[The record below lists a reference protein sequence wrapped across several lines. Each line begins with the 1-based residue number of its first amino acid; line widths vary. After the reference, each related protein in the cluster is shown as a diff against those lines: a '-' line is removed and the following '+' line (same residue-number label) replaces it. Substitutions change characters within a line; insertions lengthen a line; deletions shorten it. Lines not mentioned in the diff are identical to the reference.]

1 MWVRIDDFGFVG
13 VSMPVQSLLPPPPFA
28 AAVSYP
34 VELTVTLL
42 FAATA
47 LAALVY
53 AVMDWR
59 RSGKPSFL
67 LMFIAGGAMF
77 IVEPMIDTVG
87 GCWFPANSFV
97 AFTAY
102 GRPMPVWLCLTYFFY
117 FGIGVGLVW
126 RMMNHGITATQLWRF
141 YFGAIVADV
150 AEEILLLHFKV
161 YMYYGPQPLEVF
173 NFPLWWC
180 AVNGLTTMAA
190 AAVVFRY
197 QDYLMTGW
205 RQLQVIPVV
214 LTVSTAVNCMVGW
227 PSWMAINT
235 PVSPVVT
242 QLAGIGSFALSL
254 WFMSLVVKAV
264 ATQSV
269 PHAARMAGAGKEP
282 AVLS

>member
-1 MWVRIDDFGFVG
+1 
-13 VSMPVQSLLPPPPFA
+13 MPVQSLLPPPPFA

-126 RMMNHGITATQLWRF
+126 RMMNRGLTATQLWRF
-141 YFGAIVADV
+141 YFGAIAADV

-161 YMYYGPQPLEVF
+161 YMYYGPQPLEVL

-235 PVSPVVT
+235 PVNPALT
-242 QLAGIGSFALSL
+242 QFAGVGSFCLSL

-264 ATQSV
+264 ATRAV
-269 PHAARMAGAGKEP
+269 PYAAQQ
-282 AVLS
+282 AVEATV

>member
-1 MWVRIDDFGFVG
+1 
-13 VSMPVQSLLPPPPFA
+13 MPEQSLLPPPPL
-28 AAVSYP
+28 AAVVSYG
-34 VELTVTLL
+34 VELNVTVL
-42 FAATA
+42 FAAIA

-53 AVMDWR
+53 AVIDWR

-117 FGIGVGLVW
+117 FGIGVGVVW
-126 RMMNHGITATQLWRF
+126 RGMNRGLSRAQLWSF
-141 YFGAIVADV
+141 YCGAMVADV

-161 YMYYGPQPLEVF
+161 YLYYGPQPLEVL

-190 AAVVFRY
+190 AAVVYRY
-197 QDYLMTGW
+197 QAYLMSGW

-242 QLAGIGSFALSL
+242 QIAGIGSFCLSL

-269 PHAARMAGAGKEP
+269 PHAERVTGGATER
-282 AVLS
+282 AVRF

>member
-1 MWVRIDDFGFVG
+1 MAN
-13 VSMPVQSLLPPPPFA
+13 QSLLPPPPVS
-28 AAVSYP
+28 AAVTFGA
-34 VELTVTLL
+34 EFTVTVL
-42 FAATA
+42 FAAIA

-53 AVMDWR
+53 SLIDWK

-117 FGIGVGLVW
+117 FGIGVGVVW
-126 RMMNHGITATQLWRF
+126 RMMNRGLSRARLWTL
-141 YFGAIVADV
+141 YFGAIAADV

-161 YMYYGPQPLEVF
+161 YMYYGPQPLEVLS
-173 NFPLWWC
+173 FPLWWC

-190 AAVVFRY
+190 AAVVYRY

-205 RQLQVIPVV
+205 RQMQVIPVV

-235 PVSPVVT
+235 PVSAVVT
-242 QLAGIGSFALSL
+242 QAAGIGSFCLSL
-254 WFMSLVVKAV
+254 WLMSLVVKAV
-264 ATQSV
+264 ATKAV
-269 PHAARMAGAGKEP
+269 PRAARVAGQ
-282 AVLS
+282 AVGVMT

>member
-1 MWVRIDDFGFVG
+1 
-13 VSMPVQSLLPPPPFA
+13 MPDQNLLPSPPFS
-28 AAVSYP
+28 AAVSYQA
-34 VELTVTLL
+34 ELTVTML
-42 FAATA
+42 FAAIA

-53 AVMDWR
+53 SLVDWR

-67 LMFIAGGAMF
+67 LMFVAGGAMF

-97 AFTAY
+97 TFTAY

-117 FGIGVGLVW
+117 FGIGVGVVW
-126 RMMNHGITATQLWRF
+126 RMMNRGLSRVQLWSF

-150 AEEILLLHFKV
+150 VEEILLLHFKV
-161 YMYYGPQPLEVF
+161 YMYYGLQPLEIF
-173 NFPLWWC
+173 RFPLWWC

-190 AAVVFRY
+190 AAVVYRY
-197 QDYLMTGW
+197 QDYLMKGW

-214 LTVSTAVNCMVGW
+214 LTVSTAVNCMLGW

-235 PVSPVVT
+235 PVSLMVT
-242 QLAGIGSFALSL
+242 QLAGVGSFCLSL

-264 ATQSV
+264 ATESSTPV
-269 PHAARMAGAGKEP
+269 KN
-282 AVLS
+282 AVGQALGVTT

>member
-1 MWVRIDDFGFVG
+1 
-13 VSMPVQSLLPPPPFA
+13 MPDQTLLPPPPFA
-28 AAVSYP
+28 AAVSAL
-34 VELTVTLL
+34 VELVVTVL
-42 FAATA
+42 FAAFA

-53 AVMDWR
+53 ALIDWR

-67 LMFIAGGAMF
+67 LMFISGGAMF

-102 GRPMPVWLCLTYFFY
+102 GRPMPVWLCLTYFCY
-117 FGIGVGLVW
+117 FGIGVGVVW
-126 RMMNHGITATQLWRF
+126 RMMNRGLSRARLWSF
-141 YFGAIVADV
+141 YLGAIAADV

-161 YMYYGPQPLEVF
+161 YMYYGPQPLEVL

-190 AAVVFRY
+190 AAVVYRY
-197 QDYLMTGW
+197 QAYLMTGW
-205 RQLQVIPVV
+205 RQLQIIPVV

-242 QLAGIGSFALSL
+242 QFAGIGSFCLSL

-264 ATQSV
+264 AADAV
-269 PHAARMAGAGKEP
+269 PGSARLAGQAGSARLAGQ
-282 AVLS
+282 AVRAT